1 MKTQYILKSLFQNH
15 KMKPN
20 NKTTGHSDHREEEV
34 FRCVEIQTRR
44 GVSVVPEP
52 ELALTEELQ
61 ITVTP
66 LTSQNNLPGMPDNA
80 LLMQGS
86 NSVSH

>member
-1 MKTQYILKSLFQNH
+1 MCGNTDKERSQCGAR
-15 KMKPN
+15 
-20 NKTTGHSDHREEEV
+20 TGAGLD
-34 FRCVEIQTRR
+34 
-44 GVSVVPEP
+44 
-52 ELALTEELQ
+52 EELQ

-66 LTSQNNLPGMPDNA
+66 LTSQNNLPGMSDNA